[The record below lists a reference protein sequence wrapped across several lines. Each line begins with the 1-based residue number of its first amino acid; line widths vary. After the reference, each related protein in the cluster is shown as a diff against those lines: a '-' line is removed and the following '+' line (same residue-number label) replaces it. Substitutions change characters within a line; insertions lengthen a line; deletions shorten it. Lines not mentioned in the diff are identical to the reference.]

1 MTDIINLKIYL
12 NILEEK
18 RSESWKSKNDEQKQ
32 QVEKKL
38 LQEERQ
44 VTSYLTLATRTL
56 ETFNGLTQRLKN
68 FLFVLPSDQF
78 FRKRN

>member
-1 MTDIINLKIYL
+1 MINLKIKL

-18 RSESWKSKNDEQKQ
+18 KSESWKSKNDEQKQ

-56 ETFNGLTQRLKN
+56 ETFNGLTQRLKF
-68 FLFVLPSDQF
+68 FL
-78 FRKRN
+78 